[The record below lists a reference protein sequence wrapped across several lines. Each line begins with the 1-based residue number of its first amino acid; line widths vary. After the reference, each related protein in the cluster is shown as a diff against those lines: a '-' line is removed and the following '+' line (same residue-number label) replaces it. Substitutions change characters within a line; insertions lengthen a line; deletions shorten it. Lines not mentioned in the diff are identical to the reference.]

1 MYVIFIAAAT
11 NDFANSPQAV
21 LIFFLVTIGFLLK
34 TAGVTWTKDRAGGWL
49 AGGFILVW
57 VWHLVS
63 NGVFTVGA
71 IKFYVVVIALYHMV
85 KQHGRTYTDTL
96 FKDLYA
102 LTLITIPFYIVHVI
116 SEQTLKAVLSPFNM
130 SYHVQAI
137 EGGVYVFF
145 YNMNPW
151 LADVYA
157 NGVVRNS
164 GFMWEP
170 GAFGAMIVL
179 QLAYRYVVVNAMTFS
194 REMKILIV
202 YSITTISTTTLFALF
217 TLMTLV
223 YYKKYKRQS
232 VKLISVLGI
241 GVVIAIPVY
250 NLPFMKGK
258 IDEYLEKNVDYKS
271 IYERRL
277 EIGEKKSI
285 GRFAGMLIEL
295 DRLKHRPILGYGW
308 DEDYEMLGLGN
319 LWSNPNGLAVLMG
332 KFGLV
337 GMLFL
342 GFCLSGFIPFEYN
355 VSVVE
360 RLLISLLILLP
371 VFSNPLQSN
380 IVFWCL
386 LLMGFINAMGKSR
399 KSKTAPSNF
408 VRNG

>member
-1 MYVIFIAAAT
+1 MYVIFMAAAT

-21 LIFFLVTIGFLLK
+21 LIFFLVTIGYLLR
-34 TAGVTWTKDRAGGWL
+34 TTGVKWIKDKAGGWL

-71 IKFYVVVIALYHMV
+71 IKFYVVVIAIYHMV
-85 KQHGRTYTDTL
+85 KQHGRSYTDTL
-96 FKDLYA
+96 FRDLYS
-102 LTLITIPFYIVHVI
+102 LTLITIPFYVVHLI
-116 SEQTLKAVLSPFNM
+116 SESTLKAVLSPFNM

-151 LADVYA
+151 LAELYS

-179 QLAYRYVVVNAMTFS
+179 QLVYMYVVTNAMKFS
-194 REMKILIV
+194 REMKILMV
-202 YSITTISTTTLFALF
+202 YSVTTISTTTLFGLF
-217 TLMTLV
+217 TLLALI
-223 YYKKYKRQS
+223 YYKKYKKQS
-232 VKLISVLGI
+232 VKLISALGI
-241 GVVIAIPVY
+241 GLVIAIPVY

-271 IYERRL
+271 LYERRL
-277 EIGEKKSI
+277 EVGEKKSI
-285 GRFAGMLIEL
+285 GRFAGILIEL
-295 DRLKHRPILGYGW
+295 DRLKFRPMLGYGW

-319 LWSNPNGLAVLMG
+319 MWSNPNGLAVLMG

-342 GFCLSGFIPFEYN
+342 GFCLSGFIPYEYN
-355 VSVVE
+355 ASVIE
-360 RLLISLLILLP
+360 RLLISVVILLP

-386 LLMGFINAMGKSR
+386 LLIGFVNAMSRPRRFTMPQTNINA
-399 KSKTAPSNF
+399 
-408 VRNG
+408 NG